1 MLAAALRRN
10 RGNRAL
16 HHLEQRLLDALAR
29 YIARDRGIFGLA
41 ADLVDLVDID
51 DTALCPLD
59 VVIRRL
65 EQLEDDILD
74 ILADIARLG
83 QRRRTGHR
91 ERHVEDARPRLSEQ
105 RLAPAGGAGEA
116 EIQER

>member
-1 MLAAALRRN
+1 MRISDWSSDVCSSDL
-10 RGNRAL
+10 
-16 HHLEQRLLDALAR
+16 
-29 YIARDRGIFGLA
+29 FGLA

-51 DTALCPLD
+51 DPAQCPLD

-83 QRRRTGHR
+83 QRRRIGHR
-91 ERHVEDARPRLSEQ
+91 ERHVTDRSEERRDGKECVRTVDVRWWALS
-105 RLAPAGGAGEA
+105 
-116 EIQER
+116 